1 MAQFDVYNL
10 KREKVGEIDLSDSV
24 FNAEVKP
31 HLFWEAVRWQLAK
44 KRSGTAKVKER
55 WEVSGGGKKPY
66 RQKGTGRARQ
76 GSERAP
82 NFVGGGTVFGPKPRS
97 YAYTLPKKVKQG
109 ALRSALSLRAQEQ
122 KLLIV
127 DSFELE
133 APKTKGLVQVLG
145 LLTGGGEPASA
156 LIVDGANE
164 NLSLSS
170 RNLYK
175 VKYLPSG
182 GLNVFDILKHDR
194 LIMTR
199 ESALEIDG
207 RLKR

>member
-1 MAQFDVYNL
+1 MAQFDIYNL
-10 KREKVGEIDLSDSV
+10 KREKVGEIDLCDSV

-31 HLFWEAVRWQLAK
+31 HLFWEVVRWQLAK
-44 KRSGTAKVKER
+44 RRRGTAKVKER
-55 WEVSGGGKKPY
+55 HEVRGGGKKPY

-82 NFVGGGTVFGPKPRS
+82 NFVGGGKVFGPKPKD
-97 YAYTLPKKVKQG
+97 YGYTLPRKVKQG

-127 DSFELE
+127 DSFDLE
-133 APKTKGLVQVLG
+133 APRTKGLVQVLG
-145 LLTGGGEPASA
+145 VLGTPSV
-156 LIVDGANE
+156 LIVDGAND

-170 RNLYK
+170 RNLYG
-175 VKYLPSG
+175 VKYLPGG
-182 GLNVFDILKHDR
+182 GLNVFDILKHDQ

-199 ESALEIDG
+199 ASAMEIEG